1 MTISDNKN
9 KTLEVVIN
17 VGKWS
22 FSLTDD
28 MMKELNI
35 YNRFPSEEELPRHD
49 KDLVTLVRE
58 GHGTILWNG
67 KEMGLVVK
75 TIHDK
80 DYRICKHDG
89 EETLETL
96 CGNKWFTVE

>member
-75 TIHDK
+75 TIYDK
-80 DYRICKHDG
+80 DYRILECDG
-89 EETLETL
+89 EEKLETL
-96 CGNKWFTVE
+96 RGNKWITVE

>member
-17 VGKWS
+17 VGNWS

-35 YNRFPSEEELPRHD
+35 DKRFPTQDELPRHN
-49 KDLVTLVRE
+49 KELVTLVRQ

-75 TIHDK
+75 TVNDK
-80 DYRICKHDG
+80 GYRIRECNG
-89 EETLETL
+89 EEKLETL
-96 CGNKWFTVE
+96 NGNKWITVE